1 MNINFLYCTGIDFQ
15 LATNTT
21 RIAAVFEPSDQTLSI
36 AVIITEDNIFE
47 ADENIRFQ
55 LSLSTNSPAEF
66 GSVRITIVTI
76 QDNEGAFD
84 GQT

>member
-1 MNINFLYCTGIDFQ
+1 M
-15 LATNTT
+15 
-21 RIAAVFEPSDQTLSI
+21 FEPSDQTLST

-47 ADENIRFQ
+47 TDENIRFQ
-55 LSLSTNSPAEF
+55 LSLSTNSPAGF

-84 GQT
+84 DKT